1 MKSPELTEFFS
12 LLGKAKKEKE
22 EEFDNLLKE
31 ADINLD
37 ALTSTVFSGIK
48 EVKVNEKKQKKK
60 EEKAKN
66 EKQELTVE
74 EKFVELNDKHLRLFA
89 EFENFKKRTAKERM
103 DLYKTAGESILTALL
118 PILDDFERSIKANQ
132 KQEDEGVVLIH
143 NKLKSILETK
153 GLKAMQDP
161 VGEELNTDYH
171 EAITNIPAPS
181 DNMKGKIIDVVEK
194 GYFLNEKVIRYAKVV
209 VANS

>member
-1 MKSPELTEFFS
+1 M
-12 LLGKAKKEKE
+12 AKK
-22 EEFDNLLKE
+22 
-31 ADINLD
+31 
-37 ALTSTVFSGIK
+37 
-48 EVKVNEKKQKKK
+48 KKQKKK

-74 EKFVELNDKHLRLFA
+74 EKFIELNDKHLRLFA

-171 EAITNIPAPS
+171 EAITNISAPS